1 MTHTRS
7 MKRSDGVYLNGC
19 GSTGEGYK
27 SASSLIFNGWTG
39 GLQQVVDAAD
49 KPGTLRG
56 VSVANL
62 TGREDIKAA
71 LLVAACR
78 DLTV

>member
-1 MTHTRS
+1 M
-7 MKRSDGVYLNGC
+7 YLNGS

-27 SASSLIFNGWTG
+27 SASSLIFNSWTG

-56 VSVANL
+56 VSMTNL
-62 TGREDIKAA
+62 TDRE
-71 LLVAACR
+71 
-78 DLTV
+78 

>member
-1 MTHTRS
+1 M
-7 MKRSDGVYLNGC
+7 YLNGC

-27 SASSLIFNGWTG
+27 SASSLIFNSWTG

-56 VSVANL
+56 VSMTNL
-62 TGREDIKAA
+62 TDRE
-71 LLVAACR
+71 
-78 DLTV
+78 